1 MKQNVL
7 LLLFICALAAHSCK
21 NKSAKA
27 ETTSNTDTTHFFS
40 IGDFFMNEVKE
51 LETTP
56 YLIYRITTKA
66 NGTKD
71 STTIDKTVFASL
83 AKQFIACDISDS
95 VQKQAYKEAAFKDN
109 STKSIT
115 LNYSTANKDLP
126 IQSIDVLF
134 DEETNNV
141 RRIFIRQ
148 ALDNKDSST
157 TVLYSWKANK
167 SFTITKSVVKKDGT
181 KYTEQQYVN
190 WNDKN

>member
-7 LLLFICALAAHSCK
+7 LLLLMSIFSIYSCK
-21 NKSAKA
+21 NNSTKV
-27 ETTSNTDTTHFFS
+27 EPNNTDTTHFFS
-40 IGDFFMNEVKE
+40 IANFFTSEIKT

-56 YLIYRITTKA
+56 YPIYQIISRP

-71 STTIDKTVFASL
+71 SSAIDKTLFALL

-95 VQKQAYKEAAFKDN
+95 VQKQAYKEVAFNDN

-115 LNYSTANKDLP
+115 LNYTTSKKDLP

-134 DEETNNV
+134 DEETNHV
-141 RRIFIRQ
+141 RRVFIRKI
-148 ALDNKDSST
+148 LSNKDSST
-157 TVLYSWKANK
+157 TVLYSWKANM
-167 SFTITKSVVKKDGT
+167 SFTITKSVIKKDGT

-190 WNDKN
+190 WNDGN

>member
-7 LLLFICALAAHSCK
+7 LLLLVCLISTYSCK
-21 NKSAKA
+21 NTSAKIEPNNA
-27 ETTSNTDTTHFFS
+27 DTTHFFS
-40 IGDFFMNEVKE
+40 ITNFFISEVKD
-51 LETTP
+51 LESTP
-56 YLIYRITTKA
+56 YLIYKITTKV
-66 NGTKD
+66 NGIKD
-71 STTIDKTVFASL
+71 STTIDKAAFASL
-83 AKQFIACDISDS
+83 AKQFVACDISDS
-95 VQKQAYKEAAFKDN
+95 VHKKAYKEVVFKDN

-115 LNYSTANKDLP
+115 INYSTVNKDLP
-126 IQSIDVLF
+126 VQNIDVLF

-148 ALDNKDSST
+148 SLDNKDSST

>member
-1 MKQNVL
+1 MRQNVL
-7 LLLFICALAAHSCK
+7 LLLFVCALGAYSCK

-27 ETTSNTDTTHFFS
+27 ETTSNADTTHFFS
-40 IGDFFMNEVKE
+40 IGNFFMSEVKE

-56 YLIYRITTKA
+56 YLIYQITTKA

-71 STTIDKTVFASL
+71 SSTIDKTTFASL

-95 VQKQAYKEAAFKDN
+95 VQKQAYKEVAFKDN

-115 LNYSTANKDLP
+115 LNYSTTNKDLP
-126 IQSIDVLF
+126 VQSIDVLF

-141 RRIFIRQ
+141 RRIFMRQ

>member
-7 LLLFICALAAHSCK
+7 LLLFICAFGAYSCK

-27 ETTSNTDTTHFFS
+27 ETTSNADTTHFFS
-40 IGDFFMNEVKE
+40 IGNFFMSEVKE

-56 YLIYRITTKA
+56 YLIYQITTKA

-71 STTIDKTVFASL
+71 SSTIDKTVFASL

-95 VQKQAYKEAAFKDN
+95 VQKQAYKEVAFKDN

-115 LNYSTANKDLP
+115 LSYSTGNKDLP

-190 WNDKN
+190 WNDKD

>member
-1 MKQNVL
+1 MKQNIL
-7 LLLFICALAAHSCK
+7 LLLFICALGAYSCK

-27 ETTSNTDTTHFFS
+27 ETTSNADTTHFFS
-40 IGDFFMNEVKE
+40 IGNFFVSEVKE

-56 YLIYRITTKA
+56 YLIYQITTKA
-66 NGTKD
+66 NGIKD
-71 STTIDKTVFASL
+71 SSTIDKTVFATM
-83 AKQFIACDISDS
+83 AKQFIACDISDNT
-95 VQKQAYKEAAFKDN
+95 QKQAYKEVAFKDN

-126 IQSIDVLF
+126 VQSIDVLF

-181 KYTEQQYVN
+181 KYTEQHYVN